1 MSDLEPISE
10 ITKTLTLNY
19 SYISKEGSYL
29 EANLETHTNNDLGPI
44 YISNSGF
51 KDFANN
57 LGINLE
63 EFRFKYSTVSQICEH
78 GSPFSGRCYDL
89 YKVFNI
95 FSELKA
101 GLLITKDYLCCYSKM
116 SLCSSE
122 MRDMVCRNQISTY
135 PLGFPVK
142 SGECLLNEDVYWML
156 STQRLRAK
164 GVLFY
169 VGNKEYTI
177 EKYPSD
183 YSNFK
188 RYDKKRK
195 SIIRTVLRLD
205 NQKSL
210 IYRNKDNQSEYY

>member
-10 ITKTLTLNY
+10 ITKTLSLKY
-19 SYISKEGSYL
+19 FYISKEGSYL

-44 YISNSGF
+44 FISNSGF

-57 LGINLE
+57 LGINLA
-63 EFRFKYSTVSQICEH
+63 EFRFKYSTVSQICDH
-78 GSPFSGRCYDL
+78 GSNFSERCYDL
-89 YKVFNI
+89 NKVFNI
-95 FSELKA
+95 FVELKA
-101 GLLITKDYLCCYSKM
+101 GLLITKGYLCCSSKM
-116 SLCSSE
+116 PLCSTE

-135 PLGFPVK
+135 PTGFPVNGGK
-142 SGECLLNEDVYWML
+142 CLLNEDFYWML
-156 STQRLRAK
+156 SAQRLRAK

-183 YSNFK
+183 YFKFK

-195 SIIRTVLRLD
+195 RIIRTILRLD

-210 IYRNKDNQSEYY
+210 IYRDKDNKSEYY